1 MTSISLIP
9 FEKAGSTLRCSQAV
23 PHPST
28 NRALCR
34 FTSEVRRDPVHL
46 TRYGRQQKSA
56 CRFSLNSKLKLTAK
70 GELREMKCLHPPP
83 DTAQNNISLGFG
95 TFRLGK
101 THVPKKGNLA
111 QPRFDEAYFLK
122 NENYIFRRGQTV
134 FLTHT
139 CKNEHFASTRCVFWL
154 NTTQCLTRF
163 LLFRVYGFRLA
174 ETQVP
179 AGTSQEHQPAGTCL

>member
-1 MTSISLIP
+1 
-9 FEKAGSTLRCSQAV
+9 
-23 PHPST
+23 
-28 NRALCR
+28 
-34 FTSEVRRDPVHL
+34 
-46 TRYGRQQKSA
+46 
-56 CRFSLNSKLKLTAK
+56 
-70 GELREMKCLHPPP
+70 MKCLPPP
-83 DTAQNNISLGFG
+83 DTAQNNLSLGFG

-111 QPRFDEAYFLK
+111 QPRLDEAYFLK
-122 NENYIFRRGQTV
+122 MKITYSVEAKPC

-139 CKNEHFASTRCVFWL
+139 CKNEHVASTRCVFWL

>member
-1 MTSISLIP
+1 
-9 FEKAGSTLRCSQAV
+9 
-23 PHPST
+23 
-28 NRALCR
+28 
-34 FTSEVRRDPVHL
+34 
-46 TRYGRQQKSA
+46 
-56 CRFSLNSKLKLTAK
+56 
-70 GELREMKCLHPPP
+70 MKCLPPP
-83 DTAQNNISLGFG
+83 RHCSKQSFSWFWNVSPRQNARSQ
-95 TFRLGK
+95 
-101 THVPKKGNLA
+101 KG
-111 QPRFDEAYFLK
+111 QPRSTSPRRSVFFK

-179 AGTSQEHQPAGTCL
+179 AGTSQEHQPAGTRLYDFREKSYVLHLTNGKHQPAGTCL

>member
-1 MTSISLIP
+1 MC
-9 FEKAGSTLRCSQAV
+9 EWGRGAKAGRTLRCSQAV

-34 FTSEVRRDPVHL
+34 LPSEVRRDSVRS

-56 CRFSLNSKLKLTAK
+56 CRFSSNSKLKLIAK
-70 GELREMKCLHPPP
+70 GELREMKCLPPP
-83 DTAQNNISLGFG
+83 PQTLLKTIFLLVLERFASAKR
-95 TFRLGK
+95 TF
-101 THVPKKGNLA
+101 PKKGNLA
-111 QPRFDEAYFLK
+111 QPRLDEAYFLK
-122 NENYIFRRGQTV
+122 MKITYSVEAKPC

-139 CKNEHFASTRCVFWL
+139 CKNEHVASTRCVFWL

>member
-1 MTSISLIP
+1 MS
-9 FEKAGSTLRCSQAV
+9 
-23 PHPST
+23 
-28 NRALCR
+28 AL
-34 FTSEVRRDPVHL
+34 
-46 TRYGRQQKSA
+46 
-56 CRFSLNSKLKLTAK
+56 
-70 GELREMKCLHPPP
+70 PPP
-83 DTAQNNISLGFG
+83 GTAQNNLSLGFG

-101 THVPKKGNLA
+101 THVPNKG
-111 QPRFDEAYFLK
+111 QPRSTSPRRSVFFK

-134 FLTHT
+134 FFDTHT

-179 AGTSQEHQPAGTCL
+179 AGTSQEHQPAGTRLYDFREKSYVLHLTNGKHQPVGTCS